1 MAVRALNVEVTGVR
15 DAVRDTHT
23 GLIRLQFWKDGITAM
38 ESGKKVPNHPILLQ
52 LCKHRSVLDFQLV
65 IDLIESKTVFFN
77 DQPFK
82 TVQDVEDYSK
92 DSFSSINVLLLKALA
107 NSQSD
112 SNLSGHARH
121 CAHQLG
127 LAEGMTT
134 LLRGLPHNA
143 NNRRLYLPTDL
154 MLTHKVSTESVVR
167 GLKSPEF
174 LRVVEAL
181 AARADEHLTN
191 CRFRQACFFVHILR
205 HFSSNKP
212 DFRAKYLNR
221 EEKLLFL
228 PAVSVDNYLSR
239 LLKVECDVF
248 HPSLQHKDSLL
259 PLKLYIK
266 KLSRQF

>member
-38 ESGKKVPNHPILLQ
+38 ENGKKVPNHPILLQ

-191 CRFRQACFFVHILR
+191 CRFR
-205 HFSSNKP
+205 
-212 DFRAKYLNR
+212 AKYLNR

>member
-92 DSFSSINVLLLKALA
+92 DSFSSINVMLLKALA

-191 CRFRQACFFVHILR
+191 CRFR
-205 HFSSNKP
+205 
-212 DFRAKYLNR
+212 AKYLNR

>member
-191 CRFRQACFFVHILR
+191 CRFR
-205 HFSSNKP
+205 
-212 DFRAKYLNR
+212 AKYLNR